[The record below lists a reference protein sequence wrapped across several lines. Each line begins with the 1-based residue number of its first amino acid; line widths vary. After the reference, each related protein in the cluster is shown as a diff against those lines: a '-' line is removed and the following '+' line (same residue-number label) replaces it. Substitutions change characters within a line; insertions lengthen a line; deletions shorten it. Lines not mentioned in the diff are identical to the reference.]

1 MFAMAS
7 TSRIEEYHKCVNR
20 REFVECSNAD
30 LVAALKSPS
39 LLPQQCATVLARKSS
54 ANVEMSRNRQVKD
67 TRTRLSKNITNGTRA
82 NIGQTHQR
90 ISIMSPSCHHHITLL

>member
-7 TSRIEEYHKCVNR
+7 MSRIEEYHKCVNR

-39 LLPQQCATVLARKSS
+39 LLPQQCATVLARKSF
-54 ANVEMSRNRQVKD
+54 ANVEMSRNRHAKD
-67 TRTRLSKNITNGTRA
+67 TRTRLIKNKTHGTRA
-82 NIGQTHQR
+82 NTQQC